1 MNEQPQNLTF
11 EVTDKDIILM
21 LNIINTVSKRGAFE
35 PDEFQIV
42 GTLFEKLKSFVAEKE
57 EQKEQL
63 ELDFSSK
70 EQ

>member
-1 MNEQPQNLTF
+1 MNEQPQNQNF
-11 EVTDKDIILM
+11 QVSAQDIILM
-21 LNIINTVSKRGAFE
+21 VNIISTVSKRGAFE

-42 GTLFEKLKSFVAEKE
+42 GTLFEKLKSFVVEKE

>member
-42 GTLFEKLKSFVAEKE
+42 GTLFEKLKSFVVEKE